1 MTRQIR
7 SDVEHRVLK
16 AYAAGQD
23 LHRIAE
29 VLDVPHG
36 RVSLIVQDIARFN
49 RAGARTLVADW
60 ERSAGPP
67 ALPRRV
73 TAPVAAPAAL
83 APPAA
88 VAEPEPEPE
97 PPPAEPVAEPDPA
110 PGWDGWLCW
119 PTGRRYR
126 DPGPHGAPKRC
137 SCTPLPIVVGGA
149 S

>member
-1 MTRQIR
+1 VTRQIR
-7 SDVEHRVLK
+7 SEVEHRVLK

-29 VLDVPHG
+29 ALDVPHG

-49 RAGARTLVADW
+49 RAGARTLVAEW
-60 ERSAGPP
+60 ERLAGTP
-67 ALPRRV
+67 APLRRV
-73 TAPVAAPAAL
+73 SPPVL
-83 APPAA
+83 APPRAA
-88 VAEPEPEPE
+88 PPAPPAVVVEPEPEPE
-97 PPPAEPVAEPDPA
+97 PPAEPDPA

-119 PTGRRYR
+119 VTGRRYR

-137 SCTPLPIVVGGA
+137 SCKPLPIVVGGA